1 MKQVLLTIGLLTAA
15 VLGYELWDA
24 WRINVAAVALADAN
38 TGRAIAIKKR
48 EAELRTLEEGKAA
61 IGVVHARL
69 VDSTVPP
76 DVVVAAAPAIPGAP
90 RPVAAGAAFR
100 LPAPFETLQREG
112 ARWNFTPRE
121 LPAGD
126 RARAVRA
133 TALTEFHRLLTP
145 LTAMEN
151 LYPLVTTDEIIL
163 SLPPGVPPF
172 SPAATHLNVEATFR
186 VPLRLATSSQPSAPT
201 KR

>member
-1 MKQVLLTIGLLTAA
+1 MKQVLLTVIVLATA
-15 VLGYELWDA
+15 VLGYEAWES
-24 WRINVAAVALADAN
+24 WRISSAAAVVRQAN
-38 TGRAIAIKKR
+38 QDRQIAIKKR
-48 EAELRTLEEGKAA
+48 ETELRTLENGKAA

-76 DVVVAAAPAIPGAP
+76 DVVVAAPPAIPGAP
-90 RPVAAGAAFR
+90 RAAAAAPTFR

-126 RARAVRA
+126 RARAVRG
-133 TALTEFHRLLTP
+133 TAVAEFHRLLPP

-151 LYPLVTTDEIIL
+151 LFPLVTTDEIVL

-172 SPAATHLNVEATFR
+172 SPAATQLSIEATFR
-186 VPLRLATSSQPSAPT
+186 VPLRLATSQPSAPT